1 MDKKSLGKND
11 RDKNVNRLT
20 LFLTTLSKSE
30 QKPNWENSLI
40 HK

>member
-1 MDKKSLGKND
+1 MDKKKFGEND

-30 QKPNWENSLI
+30 QKSS
-40 HK
+40 